1 MTMFDFN
8 EARSEALDRLASV
21 VDEINEL
28 EATPPNTLLPELL
41 PIFCLHL
48 FHLTILRDTV
58 RNHLDDLEQA
68 HDDELAAR
76 RDRDALNRELS
87 SVR

>member
-1 MTMFDFN
+1 MFDFS

-28 EATPPNTLLPELL
+28 EATTPDTVLPELL

-68 HDDELAAR
+68 HDDELSAR
-76 RDRDALNRELS
+76 RGRDALDRELLN
-87 SVR
+87 VR